1 MSLKSQIKKIL
12 SPEVLAKYH
21 FVMSWLIALMFGLPA
36 QKMIVIGVTGTKG
49 KTSTSNIL
57 WHILNFSGNK
67 CGLISTAQF
76 SDGNNTWL
84 NNLKMTM
91 PGRFKLQKLF
101 RQMVKNKC
109 EYVVLETSSEGLAQ
123 SRHAGVPYRV
133 AVFTNL
139 TPEHIEAHGSFDNYK
154 QAKAKLWHALVKSQS
169 SKTLSVVN
177 LDDEY
182 GNYYLALPADK
193 KIGYT
198 LKNKT
203 DKQINKIYDAQ
214 IKNIT
219 EKSANFLVNGQI
231 INLNIGGE
239 FNVYNALAA
248 LATANELGISLTK
261 IKSALEKYLGT
272 PGRMEFI
279 KTNKEFEVVV
289 DYAHTQESLEQVY
302 KTLKPQGKLIAVL
315 GSCGGGRDKAKRPIL
330 GKLAGQYADVIFIT
344 NEDPYDEDPMSIIKS
359 VAQGTIEAGKDQGE
373 NLFLVFDRR
382 EAIHQ
387 ALTIAKAGDIIVIT
401 GKGSEQWLCV
411 ANDHKLPWDDRKVV
425 QEELLKIK

>member
-1 MSLKSQIKKIL
+1 MSFKSQIKKFL
-12 SPEVLAKYH
+12 SPEVLTKYH
-21 FVMSWLIALMFGLPA
+21 FIMSWLTALMFGLPA

-57 WHILNFSGNK
+57 WHIFNSSGNK
-67 CGLISTAQF
+67 CGLVSTAQF

-101 RQMVKNKC
+101 KQMVKNNC
-109 EYVVLETSSEGLAQ
+109 HYVVLETSSEGLVQ
-123 SRHAGVPYRV
+123 SRHAGVPYSV

-154 QAKAKLWHALVKSQS
+154 QAKAKLWQALVKSQLS
-169 SKTLSVVN
+169 NTLSVVN

-182 GNYYLALPADK
+182 GNYYSALQADK

-198 LKNKT
+198 LKNT
-203 DKQINKIYDAQ
+203 INNQVNKIYNAQ
-214 IKNIT
+214 IKNLT
-219 EKSANFLVNGQI
+219 EKNANFLVNGQI

-248 LATANELGISLTK
+248 LVTASELGISLAK
-261 IKSALEKYLGT
+261 IKIALEKYLGT

-279 KTNKEFEVVV
+279 KINKEFEVVV
-289 DYAHTQESLEQVY
+289 DYAHTPESLEQVY

-330 GKLAGQYADVIFIT
+330 GKLAGEYADMVFIT
-344 NEDPYDEDPMSIIKS
+344 NEDPYDEDPMAIIKS
-359 VAQGTIEAGKDQGE
+359 VAQGAIEAGKDQGK
-373 NLFLVFDRR
+373 NLFMVFDRR

-387 ALTIAKAGDIIVIT
+387 ALVLARAGDVVIIT

-411 ANDHKLPWDDRKVV
+411 AGDHKLPWDDRKVV
-425 QEELLKIK
+425 QEELLRIK